1 MLCEKQKHIFEGIL
15 IQTLKKKVLV
25 WAVLKVNAASIGPVS
40 PSQSSFKL

>member
-1 MLCEKQKHIFEGIL
+1 MLWAKQKHISEGIL

-25 WAVLKVNAASIGPVS
+25 WLILKVNAASIVPVS